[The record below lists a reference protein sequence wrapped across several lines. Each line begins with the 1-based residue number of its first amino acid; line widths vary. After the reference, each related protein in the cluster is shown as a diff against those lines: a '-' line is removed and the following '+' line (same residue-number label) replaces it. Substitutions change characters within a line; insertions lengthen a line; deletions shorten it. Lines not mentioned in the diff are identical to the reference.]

1 MSPVVPPFFPAPRGG
16 KLAKHR
22 TSRTAVEQLLT
33 ERGDLDGA
41 TAITADMAR
50 SAADLVDASRKAQDP
65 ALWMRAS
72 ARLDQLVAKLV
83 AKGGGDRLVESG
95 GTDPAAG
102 LEGIVGSP
110 ASMGDTEE
118 P

>member
-16 KLAKHR
+16 KLAAHR
-22 TSRTAVEQLLT
+22 TSRAAVEQLLT
-33 ERGDLDGA
+33 EHGDLDGA

-72 ARLDQLVAKLV
+72 ARLDQLVAKLT
-83 AKGGGDRLVESG
+83 ARGGAVIVESG
-95 GTDPAAG
+95 GTDPAAE
-102 LEGIVGSP
+102 LESTVRCP
-110 ASMGDTEE
+110 ASVGDGA
-118 P
+118 